1 MSTLDQDVLLQET
14 LRLPVKIR
22 LHAYVQLITHT
33 NKKQLLPFLSALIF
47 MATTSDPAVVSLMAK
62 APMCSPLNN

>member
-22 LHAYVQLITHT
+22 LHAYV
-33 NKKQLLPFLSALIF
+33 PFLSALIF